1 MVIKKLLSFRQK
13 GVMFGIECRALKK
26 QFGKLFL
33 ASMQSVAPKALHGS
47 RSNTVN
53 RLNFKA
59 GVMFGI
65 DARVTMAVTAIAA
78 LIVGVNQF
86 NGLDKADTEKA
97 NIELRTIKNSVLD
110 YYKDKYTLVSDIDT
124 LMTEKYLSLVS
135 GFNMDPWG
143 NTYDITSF
151 TRNESFNGYQMPVNY
166 VVVYSKGKNGTR
178 DFTVPSN
185 YTNWVSLEAANDDVI
200 YKFSSKDIDQEVA
213 TVEQTQLSII
223 KVLLEN
229 YIREKQQELET
240 FCAISS
246 NQREFDC
253 DIDQNKIYDEGE
265 HLENNFMLKE
275 KDESKGKYYITTN
288 GTHGTDNEFK
298 SGYIKADHV
307 EHNMY
312 TFMDVIGGYAGYVQ
326 SPRGMVLH
334 FNSNKYNTKQAPYY
348 ADVWYANEVT
358 VF

>member
-1 MVIKKLLSFRQK
+1 MIIKKLLSFRQK

-26 QFGKLFL
+26 QFGELFL

-47 RSNTVN
+47 RSNTIN

-78 LIVGVNQF
+78 LIVGINQF

-97 NIELRTIKNSVLD
+97 NLELRTIKNSVLD
-110 YYKDKYTLVSDIDT
+110 YYKDKYTLVTDIDT
-124 LMTEKYLSLVS
+124 LMTQNYLSLVS

-143 NTYDITSF
+143 NTYEITSF

-185 YTNWVSLEAANDDVI
+185 YTNWVSLEATSDDVI

-213 TVEQTQLSII
+213 TIEQNQLSII

-240 FCAISS
+240 FCAIAS

-275 KDESKGKYYITTN
+275 KDEAKGKYYITTN

-334 FNSNKYNTKQAPYY
+334 FDSNKYNTKQAPYY